1 MPPDRDDEPVREF
14 QRVTVDLQARADWR
28 VASGVDTV
36 AMESTGVYWIPLF
49 ELLASSGCTVLL
61 VNARHVQNVS
71 DRKSDVLD
79 CQWLRQLMTY
89 GLLSG
94 PFRPNDAVC
103 ALRSL
108 WRQRGM
114 VLKSQGRQVP
124 QMQKALTPMNI
135 QWINVISDVVGETG
149 QKILRAL
156 VLGGRDGQVLAAM
169 KKARI
174 RASADEIAKSLPGN
188 WRAEH
193 LFALQQVKGKNVAA
207 LAMHRTSLGAHNCS
221 ECVALTSRGS
231 TALMSPRR
239 WR

>member
-1 MPPDRDDEPVREF
+1 
-14 QRVTVDLQARADWR
+14 
-28 VASGVDTV
+28 
-36 AMESTGVYWIPLF
+36 
-49 ELLASSGCTVLL
+49 
-61 VNARHVQNVS
+61 
-71 DRKSDVLD
+71 
-79 CQWLRQLMTY
+79 
-89 GLLSG
+89 
-94 PFRPNDAVC
+94 
-103 ALRSL
+103 
-108 WRQRGM
+108 
-114 VLKSQGRQVP
+114 
-124 QMQKALTPMNI
+124 MNI

-207 LAMHRTSLGAHNCS
+207 LAMHRTSLGAPNCS